1 MSFID
6 AFIIGALQGL
16 TEFLPISSSG
26 HLVIMQHLLNVNIA
40 GNLVEVAAHVG
51 TLLSVIIFY
60 KKKEIIN
67 ICLTLKTKETQ
78 SYIAILFLATLP
90 SILFVLYA
98 KNFILSFF
106 ESQKYVGVALFLTGI
121 VLFLS
126 ILSKKTSSTIN
137 IKKAVLIGLA
147 QAFAIIPGI
156 SRSGMTITTALILG
170 IAKKEAAK
178 FSFFL
183 AIPAILGATV
193 LTIFDAKF
201 AFESTFILPIALIVV
216 VSFISGYYALKALI
230 KVLES
235 GKLYYFGFY
244 CLIIGLISFLS
255 F

>member
-51 TLLSVIIFY
+51 TLLSVLIFY
-60 KKKEIIN
+60 KKEIIN

-78 SYIAILFLATLP
+78 SYVAILFLATLP

-98 KNFILSFF
+98 KNLILAFF
-106 ESQKYVGVALFLTGI
+106 EAQEYVGVALFLTGI

-126 ILSKKTSSTIN
+126 ILSKKTSSAIN
-137 IKKAVLIGLA
+137 IRKAVLIGIA

-230 KVLES
+230 KVIES

>member
-1 MSFID
+1 MAMNGIFKTD
-6 AFIIGALQGL
+6 DNVFAA
-16 TEFLPISSSG
+16 TTPTSSPPRRPG
-26 HLVIMQHLLNVNIA
+26 PD
-40 GNLVEVAAHVG
+40 VAA
-51 TLLSVIIFY
+51 TAERSDNL
-60 KKKEIIN
+60 
-67 ICLTLKTKETQ
+67 
-78 SYIAILFLATLP
+78 ILA
-90 SILFVLYA
+90 
-98 KNFILSFF
+98 FF
-106 ESQKYVGVALFLTGI
+106 EAQKYVGVALFLTGI
-121 VLFLS
+121 ILFLS
-126 ILSKKTSSTIN
+126 ILSKKTSSAIN
-137 IKKAVLIGLA
+137 IRKAVLIGLA

-170 IAKKEAAK
+170 IARKEAAK

-193 LTIFDAKF
+193 LTIFDTKF
-201 AFESTFILPIALIVV
+201 AFESTFILPIAMIVV

>member
-26 HLVIMQHLLNVNIA
+26 HLVIMQHLLNVNIE
-40 GNLVEVAAHVG
+40 GNLVEVAAHIG
-51 TLLSVIIFY
+51 TLLSVLIFY
-60 KKKEIIN
+60 KKEIIN

-78 SYIAILFLATLP
+78 SYVAILFLATLP

-98 KNFILSFF
+98 KNFILAFF

-126 ILSKKTSSTIN
+126 ILSKKTSSAIN
-137 IKKAVLIGLA
+137 VRKAVLIGLA

-170 IAKKEAAK
+170 IAKKEAAR

>member
-1 MSFID
+1 M
-6 AFIIGALQGL
+6 
-16 TEFLPISSSG
+16 
-26 HLVIMQHLLNVNIA
+26 
-40 GNLVEVAAHVG
+40 
-51 TLLSVIIFY
+51 
-60 KKKEIIN
+60 
-67 ICLTLKTKETQ
+67 
-78 SYIAILFLATLP
+78 
-90 SILFVLYA
+90 
-98 KNFILSFF
+98 SFF

-126 ILSKKTSSTIN
+126 ILSKKTSSAIN
-137 IKKAVLIGLA
+137 IRKAVLIGLA

-170 IAKKEAAK
+170 IAKKEAAN

-201 AFESTFILPIALIVV
+201 AFESTFTLPIALIVV

>member
-1 MSFID
+1 M
-6 AFIIGALQGL
+6 
-16 TEFLPISSSG
+16 
-26 HLVIMQHLLNVNIA
+26 
-40 GNLVEVAAHVG
+40 
-51 TLLSVIIFY
+51 Y
-60 KKKEIIN
+60 KR
-67 ICLTLKTKETQ
+67 Q
-78 SYIAILFLATLP
+78 
-90 SILFVLYA
+90 
-98 KNFILSFF
+98 
-106 ESQKYVGVALFLTGI
+106 
-121 VLFLS
+121 
-126 ILSKKTSSTIN
+126 
-137 IKKAVLIGLA
+137 
-147 QAFAIIPGI
+147 
-156 SRSGMTITTALILG
+156 ALILG
-170 IAKKEAAK
+170 IAKKEAAR